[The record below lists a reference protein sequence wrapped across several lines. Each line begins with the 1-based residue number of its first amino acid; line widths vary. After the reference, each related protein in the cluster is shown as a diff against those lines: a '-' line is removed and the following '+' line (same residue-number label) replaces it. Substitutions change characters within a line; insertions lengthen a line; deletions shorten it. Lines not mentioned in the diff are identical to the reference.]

1 MGERRPSWGKRLL
14 VAAAIIVALGGIA
27 ELALRLIVPAV
38 VAGAVRQSF
47 EMTDDHPVDVR
58 ITGSALLNALGGRVG
73 DVAIE
78 VPHVAVLEGVT
89 VTVEATAVAL
99 PFDAASRPMTAASA
113 SVTVP
118 ADQLGAVIALVTSG
132 VATTGEVRDGELLIG
147 RDLDLFG
154 ATVPLEVSLAV
165 EIDAGDLAVV
175 PTAIGA
181 GGLDLTAAQI
191 RQFSGSALDGV
202 LQAQTVCL
210 RDRLP
215 AGVLLTDLVL
225 SSTGAVTVTAD
236 LAPDIMS
243 NPAQQQPGRCD

>member
-1 MGERRPSWGKRLL
+1 M
-14 VAAAIIVALGGIA
+14 ALAGVA

-38 VAGAVRQSF
+38 VADAVRQSF
-47 EMTDDHPVDVR
+47 DMTDDHPVEVR

-73 DVAIE
+73 DVAVE
-78 VPHVAVLEGVT
+78 VPQVTVLEGVAVT
-89 VTVEATAVAL
+89 VTATAQAL
-99 PFDAASRPMTAASA
+99 PFDILARPMAAANA

-165 EIDAGDLAVV
+165 AIDAGDLEVA
-175 PTAIGA
+175 PMSIGA

-191 RQFSGSALDGV
+191 RQYSGSAWDGV
-202 LQAQTVCL
+202 LQAHTVCV

-215 AGVLLTDLVL
+215 VGVVLTDLVL
-225 SSTGAVTVTAD
+225 SSTGAVTVTAA

-243 NPAQQQPGRCD
+243 NPEQQQPGRCD